1 MVSVKMKVSVSKI
14 LLSLFSISLFSLC
27 YFLKLPL
34 EIPHDSQL
42 RFSFVEKLSE
52 PSFGL
57 FFFEPFSIFVA
68 FISPNVEFF
77 FLFYTLIALF
87 LASALTK
94 VPLYLIGLFLF
105 TPQGW
110 LLAFNITPSLIAFTV
125 INSFINSRLKTASL
139 VFGLLNNVVAFLA
152 ILGNLLYKIWFASWK
167 ARLLYLLAGSSI
179 FVFAIFVTRHKIEA
193 YSLVDGNFANL
204 AHVLISLLSIF
215 PCVFYGKKPEYRIL
229 AIMYFG
235 IITLF
240 MVLSVKMAS
249 RIAFGADLLALQF
262 YFYATKQILIL
273 NFPKNSSQ

>member
-1 MVSVKMKVSVSKI
+1 MLNFFLI
-14 LLSLFSISLFSLC
+14 LYPDSSFFSLPS
-27 YFLKLPL
+27 LK
-34 EIPHDSQL
+34 
-42 RFSFVEKLSE
+42 F
-52 PSFGL
+52 
-57 FFFEPFSIFVA
+57 
-68 FISPNVEFF
+68 
-77 FLFYTLIALF
+77 
-87 LASALTK
+87 
-94 VPLYLIGLFLF
+94 LYLIGLFLF
-105 TPQGW
+105 TLKVG
-110 LLAFNITPSLIAFTV
+110 FSIYYNTFLIAFTV

-139 VFGLLNNVVAFLA
+139 VFGLLNHVVAFLA

-193 YSLVDGNFANL
+193 YSLIDGNFANL